1 MRRLRTAMAV
11 LGLAVLL
18 LASFA
23 ATPVPAQG
31 QAALTGQVTSA
42 EEGPMEGV
50 VVSAKKAGSTIMVS
64 VVSDQAGRYS
74 FPAARLDAGQYAL
87 SIRAVGYDLDGPRS
101 ADIAPGR
108 ATTADIKLRKTRN
121 LSAQLTSSEW
131 LTSFPGTDDQ
141 KNLLLNCADCHT
153 MERIAPPTHTA
164 DEFLQVFER
173 MGGYYPG
180 AWPLQ
185 PQRLVGD
192 SRRPPVRADQAKSFA
207 EYLAGINLSTGD
219 TWSYPLKTHKRPSGK
234 AT

>member
-1 MRRLRTAMAV
+1 MKSRRRISFLADRSLARRRAARVCGPRPASLHSSQLKNREATMRRSRTAMAV

-74 FPAARLDAGQYAL
+74 FPAARLHAGQSPL

-101 ADIAPGR
+101 ADIAAAR
-108 ATTADIKLRKTRN
+108 ANTAR
-121 LSAQLTSSEW
+121 
-131 LTSFPGTDDQ
+131 
-141 KNLLLNCADCHT
+141 
-153 MERIAPPTHTA
+153 
-164 DEFLQVFER
+164 
-173 MGGYYPG
+173 
-180 AWPLQ
+180 
-185 PQRLVGD
+185 
-192 SRRPPVRADQAKSFA
+192 
-207 EYLAGINLSTGD
+207 
-219 TWSYPLKTHKRPSGK
+219 
-234 AT
+234 

>member
-87 SIRAVGYDLDGPRS
+87 SIRAVGYDLDG
-101 ADIAPGR
+101 
-108 ATTADIKLRKTRN
+108 
-121 LSAQLTSSEW
+121 
-131 LTSFPGTDDQ
+131 
-141 KNLLLNCADCHT
+141 
-153 MERIAPPTHTA
+153 
-164 DEFLQVFER
+164 
-173 MGGYYPG
+173 
-180 AWPLQ
+180 
-185 PQRLVGD
+185 
-192 SRRPPVRADQAKSFA
+192 
-207 EYLAGINLSTGD
+207 
-219 TWSYPLKTHKRPSGK
+219 
-234 AT
+234 